1 MRFPKL
7 MTKRTA
13 VGGSIVSGAFGLLL
27 MGLPLLE
34 GKTNQAVIPV
44 AGDVPTLCY
53 GYTKGVKMGDTA
65 DDRQC
70 IHYLKAE
77 IEAALQAVDTLVV
90 IGISEEERA
99 AYGSMVYNIGR
110 SAFARSTVLRRVNAG
125 DRVGGCMAMV
135 YRDRNGNWQGWVYLG
150 KRVLPG
156 LVNRRLAEQE
166 LCLRGARGI

>member
-1 MRFPKL
+1 MRFPNL
-7 MTKRTA
+7 TPRRA
-13 VGGSIVSGAFGLLL
+13 AAGGMAAGAFGLLL

-34 GKTNQAVIPV
+34 GKTNHAVVPV
-44 AGDVPTLCY
+44 SGDVPTLCY

-65 DDRQC
+65 DDHQC
-70 IHYLKAE
+70 VTYLKAE
-77 IEAALQAVDTLVV
+77 IHEALHAVDVLVQV
-90 IGISEEERA
+90 PISEEERA
-99 AYGSMVYNIGR
+99 AYGSMVYNVGR

-135 YRDRNGNWQGWVYLG
+135 YKDRNGNWQGWVYLG